1 MIIKEGPSAG
11 LAWHQTCL
19 LQTRQLD
26 LNGQTIQIIPSVSD
40 ISRLYQNLPCEF
52 SAMFGLCLTMEKHS
66 KNCKC
71 CPVSLFF
78 DRSPLKGINYS
89 GHDLANENI
98 SILSTIEFRQTYMV
112 MIGTESDLVRRVC
125 WSIKWIR
132 RGTCPHCDKRSLKIL
147 CKQQYH

>member
-1 MIIKEGPSAG
+1 MIIKQSPSADLG
-11 LAWHQTCL
+11 IRHVYCRPSRRRIRKETESGL

-125 WSIKWIR
+125 
-132 RGTCPHCDKRSLKIL
+132 
-147 CKQQYH
+147 